1 MYQIKCGDDILHD
14 SRSNNIRVVEPKC
27 DMELNKTGTLSFR
40 IQPNHPLFD
49 RLHKHTSEISLY
61 QDGEWVFTG
70 RILNDETD
78 IYGYKT
84 VEVEGIL
91 GYLLDSIQRSKE
103 YHITGNRK
111 IEQYLTD
118 VLNIHNSQVDE
129 YKHIYA
135 GDVTLDDISDQ
146 LYKVSS
152 YKDTLSTINEDLI
165 NTFGGYFFIKV
176 QNGKKYLDYKEITDF
191 PVNQQVIQ
199 FGKNIL
205 NLEKQ
210 VKGEDIATVILPLG
224 KTLDSAEGESG
235 VSKKKTTISNLPYS
249 KDGTIVHDSYSDCI
263 YDEEAV
269 KQYGRITK
277 VIEWGDVEEP
287 ENLLKKAKEQL
298 SFYKLD
304 TLSLE
309 LSVFDLH
316 LLDVNVQSLRVGQKI
331 RVISLPHGVDS
342 YMIVRKI
349 SLNIDQP
356 DKSTIILGTEEHT
369 AVAVNSGGSGI
380 TNKTNTAEKNVTSI
394 QQEINYGSVGGGSVG
409 GDVDLS
415 AYATIAEVNSAF
427 NELGLLIGGM

>member
-1 MYQIKCGDDILHD
+1 MYQIKCGNDILHD

-27 DMELNKTGTLSFR
+27 EMELNKTGTLSFR
-40 IQPNHPLFD
+40 IQPTHPLFD
-49 RLHKHTSEISLY
+49 KLHKHISEISLY

-91 GYLLDSIQRSKE
+91 GYMLDSVQRSKE

-129 YKHIYA
+129 YKRIYV
-135 GDVTLDDISDQ
+135 GTVTLDDSSEQ

-176 QNGKKYLDYKEITDF
+176 QNGKKYLDYKEIKDF

-210 VKGEDIATVILPLG
+210 VKGEDIATVIMPLG
-224 KTLDSAEGESG
+224 KTLDSAEG
-235 VSKKKTTISNLPYS
+235 VSKKKTDISSLPYS
-249 KDGTIVHDSYSDCI
+249 KDGTIVHEANSDYI

-269 KQYGRITK
+269 KKYGRITK

-287 ENLLKKAKEQL
+287 DNLLTKAKEQL

-304 TLSLE
+304 ILSLE

-316 LLDVNVQSLRVGQKI
+316 LLDVNIQSLRVGQKI
-331 RVISLPHGVDS
+331 RVVSLPHGVDA
-342 YMIVRKI
+342 YMVVRKI
-349 SLNIDQP
+349 TLNIDQP
-356 DKSTIILGTEEHT
+356 DKSTIILGTEEQT
-369 AVAVNSGGSGI
+369 AVSVNSGGSGI

-394 QQEINYGSVGGGSVG
+394 QQEISYGSFGGSIG